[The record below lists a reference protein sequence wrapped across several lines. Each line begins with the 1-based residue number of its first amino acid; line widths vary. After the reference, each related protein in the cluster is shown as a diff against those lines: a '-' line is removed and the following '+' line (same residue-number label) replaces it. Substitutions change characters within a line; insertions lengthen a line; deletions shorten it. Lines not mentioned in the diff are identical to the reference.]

1 MTCKNTRIISYSAHI
16 STPYLWFIALSAWC
30 MFTHENSEPFK
41 YQHYEYTHIITTT
54 IINPIF
60 PLEIARNQCHI
71 KTLNHIKA
79 HLRSLYM
86 SRIGLGLITRPYRY
100 IFVTFQFWV
109 WGSVP
114 PESFFSSSLIL
125 ICVMGV
131 CVGSCVSLTGVTGL
145 TGLNKSLITESL
157 IRSLTSKW

>member
-1 MTCKNTRIISYSAHI
+1 MHNFIFCTHINTILMVYRVVSMMYVYPWEFWTVQI
-16 STPYLWFIALSAWC
+16 STLWIH
-30 MFTHENSEPFK
+30 T
-41 YQHYEYTHIITTT
+41 YITT

-86 SRIGLGLITRPYRY
+86 SRIGLGLITRPYRD
-100 IFVTFQFWV
+100 IFVTFRFWV

-131 CVGSCVSLTGVTGL
+131 CVGSCVSLKGVTGL
-145 TGLNKSLITESL
+145 TGLNKSLVTESL

>member
-1 MTCKNTRIISYSAHI
+1 MVYRVVSMMYVYPWEFWTVQI
-16 STPYLWFIALSAWC
+16 STLWIH
-30 MFTHENSEPFK
+30 T
-41 YQHYEYTHIITTT
+41 YITTT

-86 SRIGLGLITRPYRY
+86 SRIGLGLITRPYRD
-100 IFVTFQFWV
+100 IFVTFRFWV

-131 CVGSCVSLTGVTGL
+131 CVGSRVSLTGVTGL
-145 TGLNKSLITESL
+145 TGLNKSLVTASL

>member
-1 MTCKNTRIISYSAHI
+1 MTCKNKRIISYSAHI
-16 STPYLWFIALSAWC
+16 STPYLWFIGLSAWC
-30 MFTHENSEPFK
+30 ILYRSISTLWIHT
-41 YQHYEYTHIITTT
+41 YITTT
-54 IINPIF
+54 IITPIF
-60 PLEIARNQCHI
+60 PLEITRKQCHI

-79 HLRSLYM
+79 HLRSPYM
-86 SRIGLGLITRPYRY
+86 SRIGQGLITRPYRD
-100 IFVTFQFWV
+100 IFVTFRFWV

-145 TGLNKSLITESL
+145 TGLNKSLVTESL